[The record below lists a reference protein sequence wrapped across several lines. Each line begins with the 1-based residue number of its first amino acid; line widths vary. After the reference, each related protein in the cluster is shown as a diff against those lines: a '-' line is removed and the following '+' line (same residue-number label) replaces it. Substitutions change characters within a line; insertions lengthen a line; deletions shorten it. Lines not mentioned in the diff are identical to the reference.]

1 MPGTG
6 GDRATKGVLDG
17 AAIKRGIDPSLS
29 HSARGTRRVIYGE
42 DRPPTRAHQRC
53 SSSQSATHANQTSA
67 MTASAVTNASATRRH
82 GLAPP

>member
-29 HSARGTRRVIYGE
+29 HAAGDTRRVISGE
-42 DRPPTRAHQRC
+42 DRPAGGPRSTAVGRGELIPPAGTFVTC
-53 SSSQSATHANQTSA
+53 VTLSADLRD
-67 MTASAVTNASATRRH
+67 NAAQ
-82 GLAPP
+82 P